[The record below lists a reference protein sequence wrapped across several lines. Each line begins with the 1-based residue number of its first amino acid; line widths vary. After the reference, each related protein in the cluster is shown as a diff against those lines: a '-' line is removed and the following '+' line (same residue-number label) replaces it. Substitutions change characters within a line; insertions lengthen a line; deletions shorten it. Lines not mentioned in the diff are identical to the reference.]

1 MNGERGFVFAAVAAV
16 LVIAAALLSGAFF
29 FALQEERLG
38 RGAQASQRALGAAEA
53 GAAGA
58 MAAWSRTRE
67 GALLPGDSV
76 SFAASLPSAAGTAT
90 VTVSAWGEQFML
102 VTSRGVDPTG
112 FAAREVAQL
121 VRLIPPDIAV
131 PAALTTARTVSGWDP
146 YVSVRD
152 SVLAGWRCP
161 ASRALPRTAVLALP
175 WADWDS
181 LAAAAAPGTS
191 LPSAANPVVMVS
203 GNADFY
209 GGSGFGILIVDGN
222 ATFAGGAELVGLLV
236 VRGEFEL
243 IGTGGR
249 VIGAVRADT
258 IAAQSS
264 ALSGSVVVWS
274 SCAVARALRAAS
286 LPRAVAPW
294 GWGDLSGGW

>member
-1 MNGERGFVFAAVAAV
+1 MSRDRGFVFVTVAAV

-38 RGAQASQRALGAAEA
+38 RGAQASLRALAAAEA
-53 GAAGA
+53 GAGRVIG
-58 MAAWSRTRE
+58 AWSRTRE

-76 SFAASLPSAAGTAT
+76 SFAATVPSAAGAAT

-112 FAAREVAQL
+112 LASREIAQL
-121 VRLIPPDIAV
+121 VRLLPPAVAV
-131 PAALTTARTVSGWDP
+131 PAPLTTARPLSGWEA
-146 YVSVRD
+146 YVSAGD
-152 SVLAGWRCP
+152 SVLAGWRCGDARP
-161 ASRALPRTAVLALP
+161 APKLAVLPLP

-181 LAAAAAPGTS
+181 LAAVAVSGS
-191 LPSAANPVVMVS
+191 VLPTPANPVVVVA
-203 GNADFY
+203 GRADFI
-209 GGSGFGILIVDGN
+209 GGSGRGILLVDGD
-222 ATFAGGAELVGLLV
+222 ATFAGGTELVGLLV
-236 VRGEFEL
+236 VRGRFEL

-249 VIGAVRADT
+249 VIGALRADT

-264 ALSGSVVVWS
+264 ALSGSAVIWS
-274 SCAVARALRAAS
+274 SCAVARALRAVAR
-286 LPRAVAPW
+286 PRAVAPW